1 MKGQEK
7 KQAKQ
12 TVNSI
17 SISMSD
23 ATAKR
28 LFRLAS
34 KVVTTI
40 GAVTILLAYLYFGG
54 DPKAVIDVV
63 RVLASTAGRL

>member
-28 LFRLAS
+28 LFGWQAKSSRQLA
-34 KVVTTI
+34 
-40 GAVTILLAYLYFGG
+40 
-54 DPKAVIDVV
+54 
-63 RVLASTAGRL
+63 R